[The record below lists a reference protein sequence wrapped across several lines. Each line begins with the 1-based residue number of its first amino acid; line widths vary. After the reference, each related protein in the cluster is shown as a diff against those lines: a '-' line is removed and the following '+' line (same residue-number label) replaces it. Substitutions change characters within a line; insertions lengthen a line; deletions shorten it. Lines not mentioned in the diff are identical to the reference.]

1 MSSLR
6 LALKMSMVEALPA
19 GTGIASS
26 LASSRG
32 ADDLPDD
39 LFNLLEKPVQKR
51 KRKLSGSDELQTS
64 SADTAGKNKR
74 FPS

>member
-6 LALKMSMVEALPA
+6 LALKLSMVEAPA
-19 GTGIASS
+19 GST
-26 LASSRG
+26 LPK
-32 ADDLPDD
+32 ADDADD

-64 SADTAGKNKR
+64 SADTGENV
-74 FPS
+74 FVSENML